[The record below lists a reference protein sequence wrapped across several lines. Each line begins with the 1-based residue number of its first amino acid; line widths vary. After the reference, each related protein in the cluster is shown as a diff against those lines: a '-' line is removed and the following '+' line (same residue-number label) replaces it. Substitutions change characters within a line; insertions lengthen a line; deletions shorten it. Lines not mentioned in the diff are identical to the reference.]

1 VLAAFPAH
9 QWDISGDG
17 PSYSTTTLELFA
29 LKFLPGGWTVGIQPV
44 LGYDWE
50 DDQATIPL
58 NLTVRKVV
66 KLGNMP
72 MQLSAGFDYYVEQ
85 SDDFGPDFGF
95 KFSITPVVP
104 NFIYGWFQ

>member
-1 VLAAFPAH
+1 VL
-9 QWDISGDG
+9 S
-17 PSYSTTTLELFA
+17 
-29 LKFLPGGWTVGIQPV
+29 
-44 LGYDWE
+44 YDWR

-66 KLGNMP
+66 RLGNMP

-95 KFSITPVVP
+95 NVRITPVVS
-104 NFIYGWFQ
+104 NFIYEWFQ